1 MLVKSQN
8 WIRTQ
13 PNVQPPS
20 RNASLAIA
28 VENDE
33 KADTRVFYSFVILLN
48 LFKFYQFFFQFCL

>member
-13 PNVQPPS
+13 PNVQRPS
-20 RNASLAIA
+20 RNASLVIA

-33 KADTRVFYSFVILLN
+33 KADTKVFYSFVILLN

>member
-13 PNVQPPS
+13 PNVQSPS
-20 RNASLAIA
+20 RNASLAIT

-33 KADTRVFYSFVILLN
+33 KADTKVFYSFVILLN